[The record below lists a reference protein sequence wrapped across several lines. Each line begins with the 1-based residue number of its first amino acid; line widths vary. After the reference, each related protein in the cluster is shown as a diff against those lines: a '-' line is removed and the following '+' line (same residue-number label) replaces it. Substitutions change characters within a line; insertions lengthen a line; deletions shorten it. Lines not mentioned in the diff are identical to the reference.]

1 MINMNIQDIL
11 QKGPSRLDVRI
22 DNSEM
27 YDYDLV
33 ESIICKLESVLDY
46 SELHDYEIVENV
58 IGRVD
63 VKLDS
68 SEFYDYF
75 LGDNSIDYIYREVE
89 IIVGTYL
96 VTEDVYLFRTH
107 DNYYIKYH

>member
-1 MINMNIQDIL
+1 MNIQNIL
-11 QKGPSRLDVRI
+11 QKGVSRLDVRI

-33 ESIICKLESVLDY
+33 ETIICKLESVLDY
-46 SELHDYEIVENV
+46 SELYDYEIIENS
-58 IGRVD
+58 IGRID
-63 VKLDS
+63 AKLDS

-75 LGDNSIDYIYREVE
+75 LGDNTIDYIYRETNVV
-89 IIVGTYL
+89 VGTYL
-96 VTEDVYLFRTH
+96 VTEDDYLFKTH